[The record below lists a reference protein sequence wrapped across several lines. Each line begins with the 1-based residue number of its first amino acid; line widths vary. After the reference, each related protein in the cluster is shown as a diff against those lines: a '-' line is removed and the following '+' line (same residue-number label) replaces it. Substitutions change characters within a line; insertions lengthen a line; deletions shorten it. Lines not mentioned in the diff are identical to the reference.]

1 MIHLSPR
8 IVYNDNDVN
17 LLAKIMK
24 AEALGEGDQGMLL
37 VGNVIV
43 NRVVANCDVFRD
55 TRNIY
60 EVVYQKNAFAGVGQP
75 LFNAPVNAKE
85 KELALKNINGY
96 RSEAATNALWFKNPG
111 RGQSCPDTFYGALS
125 GRYLNHCFYAPGY
138 QLKCDL

>member
-60 EVVYQKNAFAGVGQP
+60 EVVYQKYAFAGVGQP
-75 LFNAPVNAKE
+75 LFNAPANAKE

-96 RSEAATNALWFKNPG
+96 RSEPATNALWFKNPG
-111 RGQSCPDTFYGALS
+111 RGQSCPDNFYGSLS
-125 GRYLNHCFYAPGY
+125 GRYQNHCFYAPGY
-138 QLKCDL
+138 KLNCDL